1 MPSFRALFRLKQ
13 RAKSTPPATRHTWHG
28 LRRSQSAAAPLTQEP
43 QPTAISEE
51 IRTTTEEDGVNDLAS
66 YQDTDDQRDDSSHE
80 PLERQ
85 SPNVPT
91 SVPTRESNDSSN
103 RSRSETQR
111 GYQRESQ
118 GGSGRL
124 KGLISR
130 LHLGR
135 SQDRSSASESAQPTI
150 PLPQN
155 GAVDPM
161 TTDPVK
167 KELRPQDSSTV
178 ECEVQEQR
186 NVSAQ
191 TVLSQESSQT
201 TATVNRHPSQRS
213 PVPTKELEDNVFWSS
228 LLNFEKDNTH
238 VPEASD
244 PFSDGKNI
252 ESRHQPGA
260 SSRYSDRSQR
270 QSQSSARSR
279 VEIERQSSSKSHT
292 SHHSVPNATRVSS
305 SSSHASRGSRLSRVD
320 PCQAAMRFDV
330 LAAEFNLAISI
341 QGDELAIPKSEEKKP
356 EETRR
361 RTRFGRMRP
370 TQSNQTLGEVSYPI
384 SKLRRTKTFANL
396 GRRPSPMS
404 SLRGKSV
411 EFIARL
417 GGHSYLILP
426 SNLAPAPL
434 KLPACIVAMVV
445 YLRTSGPHS
454 TELFLEPGDMKA
466 ATRLY
471 DHFANQVL
479 LAERDAD
486 KIALTTRVVA
496 LPHVETESNAVAVL
510 SVGWVFKEILAGF
523 PGGILGSV
531 RLFQVLY
538 SIYLAGPAHTG
549 CIQLIALAIM
559 ALTGEM
565 QCALICAV
573 FGLLTSLLQKTENME
588 EEPITHPGNLVR
600 SVATPLQ
607 PDGLVR
613 VFGPLLI
620 GGLDRDRAAQRSVE
634 QEIEEQ
640 RVVGLLIAQ
649 WRGVSRQLREWKG
662 DSRIGKRE

>member
-1 MPSFRALFRLKQ
+1 MASMPSFRALFRLKQ

-91 SVPTRESNDSSN
+91 SVPTRESNDSSD

-118 GGSGRL
+118 GGSRRL

-130 LHLGR
+130 LRLGR

-186 NVSAQ
+186 NISAQ

-213 PVPTKELEDNVFWSS
+213 PVPIKELEDNVFWSS
-228 LLNFEKDNTH
+228 LLNFDKDNTH

-341 QGDELAIPKSEEKKP
+341 QGDELAIPKCKS
-356 EETRR
+356 
-361 RTRFGRMRP
+361 
-370 TQSNQTLGEVSYPI
+370 SYHV
-384 SKLRRTKTFANL
+384 A
-396 GRRPSPMS
+396 
-404 SLRGKSV
+404 
-411 EFIARL
+411 
-417 GGHSYLILP
+417 Y
-426 SNLAPAPL
+426 
-434 KLPACIVAMVV
+434 CI
-445 YLRTSGPHS
+445 
-454 TELFLEPGDMKA
+454 
-466 ATRLY
+466 
-471 DHFANQVL
+471 
-479 LAERDAD
+479 
-486 KIALTTRVVA
+486 
-496 LPHVETESNAVAVL
+496 
-510 SVGWVFKEILAGF
+510 
-523 PGGILGSV
+523 
-531 RLFQVLY
+531 
-538 SIYLAGPAHTG
+538 
-549 CIQLIALAIM
+549 
-559 ALTGEM
+559 
-565 QCALICAV
+565 
-573 FGLLTSLLQKTENME
+573 
-588 EEPITHPGNLVR
+588 
-600 SVATPLQ
+600 
-607 PDGLVR
+607 
-613 VFGPLLI
+613 
-620 GGLDRDRAAQRSVE
+620 
-634 QEIEEQ
+634 
-640 RVVGLLIAQ
+640 
-649 WRGVSRQLREWKG
+649 
-662 DSRIGKRE
+662 

>member
-13 RAKSTPPATRHTWHG
+13 RANSTPPATRHTWHG
-28 LRRSQSAAAPLTQEP
+28 LRRSQSAVAPLTQEP
-43 QPTAISEE
+43 QPTAISED
-51 IRTTTEEDGVNDLAS
+51 IRTPIEEDGVNDLAS

-91 SVPTRESNDSSN
+91 SVPTRESNDGSD
-103 RSRSETQR
+103 RSGSDSQR
-111 GYQRESQ
+111 GYQREPQ

-130 LHLGR
+130 LRLGR

-150 PLPQN
+150 PLPQS
-155 GAVDPM
+155 GAIDPM

-167 KELRPQDSSTV
+167 KDLHPQNSSTV

-186 NVSAQ
+186 NASAQ
-191 TVLSQESSQT
+191 TVLSQESNQT
-201 TATVNRHPSQRS
+201 TATVNRHPSQRI
-213 PVPTKELEDNVFWSS
+213 PVSIEELEDGVFWSS
-228 LLNFEKDNTH
+228 LLDFDKDNNH

-260 SSRYSDRSQR
+260 SSRYSDRNQR
-270 QSQSSARSR
+270 QSESSAHSR
-279 VEIERQSSSKSHT
+279 VGIERQSSFKSHT
-292 SHHSVPNATRVSS
+292 SHHFVLNTTRVSS
-305 SSSHASRGSRLSRVD
+305 CSSHASRGSRLSRVD
-320 PCQAAMRFDV
+320 PSQAAMRFDV
-330 LAAEFNLAISI
+330 LAAELKLAISI
-341 QGDELAIPKSEEKKP
+341 QGDEPAIPKSEEEKQ

-370 TQSNQTLGEVSYPI
+370 SQSNQTLGEVSYPI

-396 GRRPSPMS
+396 GRRSSPMS
-404 SLRGKSV
+404 SLRGNACTIETAGMHRGDGS
-411 EFIARL
+411 
-417 GGHSYLILP
+417 ILANVWFVILHT
-426 SNLAPAPL
+426 SWCASLTRVPA
-434 KLPACIVAMVV
+434 
-445 YLRTSGPHS
+445 GPHS
-454 TELFLEPGDMKA
+454 TELFIEPGDMKA

-496 LPHVETESNAVAVL
+496 LPHVESESNAAAVL

-538 SIYLAGPAHTG
+538 SIYLACPAHTG

-573 FGLLTSLLQKTENME
+573 FGLLASLLQKTENME
-588 EEPITHPGNLVR
+588 EEPSTHPGNLVR
-600 SVATPLQ
+600 PVASPLQ
-607 PDGLVR
+607 CDELVR

-634 QEIEEQ
+634 QEVEEQ
-640 RVVGLLIAQ
+640 RVVGLLIGQ

-662 DSRIGKRE
+662 DSRTGK